1 MRENFDDYEFL
12 ILRWFDLR
20 RDAMLENKFDSE
32 VFVSLFKETF
42 EVLKNY
48 SVKPNIDRD
57 IMDLVFEISG
67 FVATRM
73 IKIGYEHAAATEI
86 SEAMIHCCL
95 YEEPHEEVITKGKW
109 YIFSNIS
116 IDFTNPDEMLFDI
129 ATDIAKWDEIAVG

>member
-12 ILRWFDLR
+12 TLRWFDLR

-42 EVLKNY
+42 DVLKNY

-86 SEAMIHCCL
+86 S
-95 YEEPHEEVITKGKW
+95 
-109 YIFSNIS
+109 
-116 IDFTNPDEMLFDI
+116 
-129 ATDIAKWDEIAVG
+129 

>member
-12 ILRWFDLR
+12 TLRWFDLR
-20 RDAMLENKFDSE
+20 RYAMLENKFDSE

-109 YIFSNIS
+109 YILLPS
-116 IDFTNPDEMLFDI
+116 L
-129 ATDIAKWDEIAVG
+129 EILHLIHG